1 MTALRLYAL
10 TCATLA
16 LSVCV
21 SPPLQAKDD
30 WLDKIDRQF
39 EQTFEKT
46 DAAFDKAMRDG
57 VAELDNELS
66 QIWGQSRQLP
76 EPKVWVG
83 YSQDRR
89 TRIVVD
95 YEKGEMSLEG
105 FELDRTTLTRE
116 FQDILLDNSEALN
129 ERAALRR
136 KLIEKT
142 RRFKEDDDRWDDWE
156 DTDTYVPRARPP
168 RPRTERTPIPKAE
181 KTVPPT
187 EQRDTARHNAPIKW
201 QQRRELSQLVAPQ
214 AHPTFIKREV
224 ALQSGKQAT
233 LTRLTIPL
241 RKDRDRLSAQ
251 ALRHPVRTVAEK
263 YNLPKSLILS
273 VIKNES
279 SFNPRARSHAN
290 ALGLMQLVPTSGG
303 KEAYSYLKGKEV
315 TPAADVLYDPH
326 KNILLGAT
334 YLHLLNTRYFGK
346 VKDDLARRYLIIS
359 AYNTG
364 AGNVAK
370 AFTGAMKLSPA
381 IRRINTMTA
390 QQIYRHLQKNLP
402 YAETKTYLARVA
414 KDTRTFARWDTAR
427 TLIGTPTRGS

>member
-1 MTALRLYAL
+1 MTVARPYTL
-10 TCATLA
+10 TCVTLA
-16 LSVCV
+16 LALGLST
-21 SPPLQAKDD
+21 PLQAEDD

-46 DAAFDKAMRDG
+46 DAAFDKAMREG
-57 VAELDNELS
+57 VAELDAELS
-66 QIWGQSRQLP
+66 QIWGESRQLP
-76 EPKVWVG
+76 EPKVWVS
-83 YSQDRR
+83 YSRDRR

-95 YEKGEMSLEG
+95 YDKGEMSVEG
-105 FELDRTTLTRE
+105 FGQDRTALTRE
-116 FQDILLDNSEALN
+116 FQDILLDDSDALN

-142 RRFKEDDDRWDDWE
+142 RPFQEDGDKWDEWE
-156 DTDTYVPRARPP
+156 ETENDVPRARHP
-168 RPRTERTPIPKAE
+168 RPKMKRKPVPKAE
-181 KTVPPT
+181 KQAPRT
-187 EQRDTARHNAPIKW
+187 EQRDKVKRNAPIKW

-214 AHPTFIKREV
+214 ARPQFVKRKV
-224 ALQSGKQAT
+224 ALKNGQQTT

-251 ALRHPVRTVAEK
+251 ALRHPVRTVAQK
-263 YNLPKSLILS
+263 YNLPQSLILS
-273 VIKNES
+273 MIKNES

-303 KEAYSYLKGKEV
+303 KEAYSYLKGKEA
-315 TPAADVLYDPH
+315 TPGAEVLYDPH

-346 VKDDLARRYLIIS
+346 VKDDIARQYLIIS

-381 IRRINTMTA
+381 IQRINTMSA
-390 QQIYRHLQKNLP
+390 QQIYQHLLKNLP
-402 YAETKTYLARVA
+402 YAETKTYLARVT
-414 KDTRTFARWDTAR
+414 KDSRTFASWDTAR
-427 TLIGTPTRGS
+427 TLNGPLTRGS

>member
-1 MTALRLYAL
+1 MTVPHPYTLAC
-10 TCATLA
+10 TTLA
-16 LSVCV
+16 LALSL
-21 SPPLQAKDD
+21 STPLQAEDD
-30 WLDKIDRQF
+30 WLDRIDQQF

-46 DAAFDKAMRDG
+46 DAAFDQAMRDG
-57 VAELDNELS
+57 VRELDNELS
-66 QIWGQSRQLP
+66 KIWGQSRQLP

-105 FELDRTTLTRE
+105 FDQDRSKLTRE
-116 FQDILLDNSEALN
+116 FQDILLDDSEALN

-142 RRFKEDDDRWDDWE
+142 RRFKDDSDKWDEWE
-156 DTDTYVPRARPP
+156 DSDTYVARPRQP
-168 RPRTERTPIPKAE
+168 RPRMERAPVPEAKKGI
-181 KTVPPT
+181 PPT
-187 EQRDTARHNAPIKW
+187 KLRDTAKRDTSIKW

-214 AHPTFIKREV
+214 VRPKFVTRKV
-224 ALQSGKQAT
+224 ALQNGQAT
-233 LTRLTIPL
+233 LSRLTIPL

-251 ALRHPVRTVAEK
+251 TLRHPVRTVAEK
-263 YNLPKSLILS
+263 YDLPQSLILS

-303 KEAYSYLKGKEV
+303 KEAYSYLKGKEA
-315 TPAADVLYDPH
+315 TPGADVLYDPH

-390 QQIYRHLQKNLP
+390 QQIYNHLQKNLP

>member
-1 MTALRLYAL
+1 MTVPRPNTLA
-10 TCATLA
+10 CATLA
-16 LSVCV
+16 LALSL
-21 SPPLQAKDD
+21 STPLQAEDD
-30 WLDKIDRQF
+30 WLDRIDQQF
-39 EQTFEKT
+39 EQTFDKT
-46 DAAFDKAMRDG
+46 DAAFDKALRDG

-66 QIWGQSRQLP
+66 RIWGQSRQLP

-105 FELDRTTLTRE
+105 FEQDRSTLTRE
-116 FQDILLDNSEALN
+116 FQDILLDDSEALN
-129 ERAALRR
+129 KRAALRR

-142 RRFKEDDDRWDDWE
+142 RHFKENDDQWGDWE
-156 DTDTYVPRARPP
+156 DTDTYVPRARAP
-168 RPRTERTPIPKAE
+168 RPRMKRPSIPKAE
-181 KTVPPT
+181 ESAPPT
-187 EQRDTARHNAPIKW
+187 KQRDITGRKAPIKW

-214 AHPTFIKREV
+214 ARPTFIKRKV
-224 ALQSGKQAT
+224 ALQNGKQAT

-241 RKDRDRLSAQ
+241 RQDRDRLSAQ
-251 ALRHPVRTVAEK
+251 ALHHPVRTVAEK
-263 YNLPKSLILS
+263 YNLPQSLILS

-303 KEAYSYLKGKEV
+303 KEAYSYLKGKEA
-315 TPAADVLYDPH
+315 TPGADILYDPH

-414 KDTRTFARWDTAR
+414 KDTRTFASWDTAR
-427 TLIGTPTRGS
+427 TLIRPSTRGS